1 MGNFDKSSLFLLFPP
16 KNRRAALNTTIQNS
30 RNKRTITI
38 KMSSPKITLD
48 IIPPFW
54 EFLLRVNQTDRE

>member
-1 MGNFDKSSLFLLFPP
+1 VGNVDKRSLFLLFLP
-16 KNRRAALNTTIQNS
+16 KNKRAALNTTIQNS
-30 RNKRTITI
+30 RKKRTIAI

-54 EFLLRVNQTDRE
+54 EFV

>member
-1 MGNFDKSSLFLLFPP
+1 VVDQPVGNVDKNSLFLLFLP

-30 RNKRTITI
+30 RKKRTIAI

-48 IIPPFW
+48 ITPPFW
-54 EFLLRVNQTDRE
+54 ECV